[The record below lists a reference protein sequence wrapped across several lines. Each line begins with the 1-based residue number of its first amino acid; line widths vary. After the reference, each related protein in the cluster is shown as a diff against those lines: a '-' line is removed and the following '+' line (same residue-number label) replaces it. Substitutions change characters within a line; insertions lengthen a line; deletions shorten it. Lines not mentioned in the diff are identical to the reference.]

1 MAREKIPT
9 PTNYNADSVISG
21 ASAPSVDELIEN
33 AEQSKVPPPSY
44 NSGVVHNEQPV
55 YDFAGYDSHVSTLTA
70 AEPSIVE
77 YHANEEDNSVYAP
90 LLGNAVGDVNM
101 EEYVDLTQPP
111 EYAPYRATYK
121 MKKKGVVSRDHHIN
135 EDGEA
140 LFRFLLDHNSP
151 PAMSIK
157 VRGYHDE
164 TRWRTETHRNSDG
177 TTREEQHSYTEQVTD
192 FDFAVDVSQ
201 YVSPTCAAMYVEPDK
216 KTGKTKTVR
225 QLCDDYVKEKG
236 QFKELEMRKSIDW
249 NYKELTQAI
258 LYAIRHQGYHHTV
271 DITFPLQNNRVTVK
285 CNSKLSELYDSWW
298 FKAILVVTC
307 LWLIA
312 IPTFYVMRKKFGH
325 KNLKSEWQMKISEEQ
340 WYQQHVYEVLA
351 QVQCRS
357 I

>member
-1 MAREKIPT
+1 MTREKIPT
-9 PTNYNADSVISG
+9 ATNYNADSVISG

-44 NSGVVHNEQPV
+44 NSGIVHNEQPV
-55 YDFAGYDSHVSTLTA
+55 YDFADYDSHVSTHTA
-70 AEPSIVE
+70 TEPSIVG

-101 EEYVDLTQPP
+101 DEYVDLTQPP

-121 MKKKGVVSRDHHIN
+121 MKKKGVISRDHHIN

-157 VRGYHDE
+157 VRGKYLFKCASGVDTKINTKIVGYHDE

-177 TTREEQHSYTEQVTD
+177 TTREEQHSYTEQVID

-201 YVSPTCAAMYVEPDK
+201 YVSPTCTAMYVEPDK
-216 KTGKTKTVR
+216 KTGKSKTVR

-236 QFKELEMRKSIDW
+236 KFKELEMRKSIDW
-249 NYKELTQAI
+249 NYKELTQ
-258 LYAIRHQGYHHTV
+258 G
-271 DITFPLQNNRVTVK
+271 
-285 CNSKLSELYDSWW
+285 
-298 FKAILVVTC
+298 
-307 LWLIA
+307 
-312 IPTFYVMRKKFGH
+312 KF
-325 KNLKSEWQMKISEEQ
+325 NENCQ
-340 WYQQHVYEVLA
+340 Y
-351 QVQCRS
+351 
-357 I
+357 